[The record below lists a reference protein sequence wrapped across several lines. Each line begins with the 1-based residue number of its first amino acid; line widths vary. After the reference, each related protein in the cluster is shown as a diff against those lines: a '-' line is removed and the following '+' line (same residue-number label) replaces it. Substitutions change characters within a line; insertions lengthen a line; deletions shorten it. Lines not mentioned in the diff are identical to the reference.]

1 MSFEDSRILVVGGAG
16 FVGSNLVRALLE
28 GGPREV
34 LVVDNLLSAE
44 RENLPADDRVR
55 LIEASINDDDVL
67 AALPRDLDYVFH
79 LSTYHGNQSS
89 MADPLADHEHNTLT
103 TLKLYEALK
112 DHERLKRVV
121 YASAGCTVA
130 EKTFEGAEA
139 TQEDAPVSLWLD
151 SPYQIS
157 KMIGEYYSNYYF
169 SRHGLPVVKARF
181 QNVYGPGEVLGA
193 GRWRGTVNTVWRN
206 VTPTF
211 IYKALN
217 HEALPIEN
225 GGIASRDF
233 IYVGDMAQGLIACA
247 RRGEP
252 GGVYNLASGV
262 ETTIRELAELINEL
276 TDNPTPIALAP
287 GARLGPLGPALRRPV
302 EVAPRARLRGD
313 DAAARGPRAHDR
325 VDAREPRVDRRAAS
339 PATRSG
345 CRSWRASPR
354 ERPGGPGVGS
364 AHGHRAAQG
373 PFLARLGRALGAP

>member
-1 MSFEDSRILVVGGAG
+1 VPAGPLTTLVAVLEGGRKILVVGGAG
-16 FVGSNLVRALLE
+16 FVGSNLVRRLLDFS
-28 GGPREV
+28 PREV

-44 RENLPADDRVR
+44 RENLPDDGRVR

-67 AALPRDLDYVFH
+67 ASLPDDLAYVFH

-103 TLKLYEALK
+103 TLKLCEALK
-112 DHERLKRVV
+112 DHKSLQRVV

-130 EKTFEGAEA
+130 EKTFEGAQA

-157 KMIGEYYSNYYF
+157 KIIGEYYSNYYF

-211 IYKALN
+211 IYKALK
-217 HEALPIEN
+217 HEALPVEN
-225 GGIASRDF
+225 GGVASRDL
-233 IYVGDMAQGLIACA
+233 IYVGDMAEGLVACA
-247 RRGEP
+247 TRGSAGE
-252 GGVYNLASGV
+252 VYNLASGA

-276 TDNPTPIALAP
+276 TGNPTPIALTP
-287 GARLGPLGPALRRPV
+287 ARDWDHSGQRYGSTDKARAELGFEAQTPLREGLERTIEWTQDNLDRIERCMARHAEHMPELQPAL
-302 EVAPRARLRGD
+302 
-313 DAAARGPRAHDR
+313 
-325 VDAREPRVDRRAAS
+325 ARE
-339 PATRSG
+339 
-345 CRSWRASPR
+345 
-354 ERPGGPGVGS
+354 
-364 AHGHRAAQG
+364 
-373 PFLARLGRALGAP
+373 

>member
-1 MSFEDSRILVVGGAG
+1 VSFAGARILVVGGAG
-16 FVGSNLVRALLE
+16 FVGSNLVRALLRDE
-28 GGPREV
+28 PGEV
-34 LVVDNLLSAE
+34 LVVDNLLSSE
-44 RENLPADDRVR
+44 LENLPEHPAIRFV
-55 LIEASINDDDVL
+55 EASINDDDVL
-67 AALPRDLDYVFH
+67 ASLPRDLDYVFH

-112 DHERLKRVV
+112 DHDRIRRVV

-130 EKTFEGAEA
+130 EKTFDGAEA

-157 KMIGEYYSNYYF
+157 KIIGEYYSNYYF

-217 HEALPIEN
+217 HEALPVEN

-233 IYVGDMAQGLIACA
+233 IYVGDMARGLIACA
-247 RRGEP
+247 LRGEP

-276 TDNPTPIALAP
+276 TENPTPIALTP
-287 GARLGPLGPALRRPV
+287 ARDWDHSGQRYGDPSKTKRELGFEATTPL
-302 EVAPRARLRGD
+302 RAGLEQTI
-313 DAAARGPRAHDR
+313 AWTRAN
-325 VDAREPRVDRRAAS
+325 
-339 PATRSG
+339 
-345 CRSWRASPR
+345 R
-354 ERPGGPGVGS
+354 ERIDRCIAKHGERMRELEGVP
-364 AHGHRAAQG
+364 A
-373 PFLARLGRALGAP
+373 